1 MYEEIITRTYDELR
15 EAYPEAA
22 SVFPE
27 SKMIAMLNGN
37 TLNTYSNNSDILVYF
52 DIINPD
58 RPLLVVERVDDSEFE
73 SVEALKKFIDN
84 VNNEVEEYVASYN
97 IVEDKNYVDITL
109 VRNNVYDAMMR
120 GKK

>member
-1 MYEEIITRTYDELR
+1 
-15 EAYPEAA
+15 
-22 SVFPE
+22 
-27 SKMIAMLNGN
+27 MIAMLNGN

-73 SVEALKKFIDN
+73 SVEALKKFIDD

-109 VRNNVYDAMMR
+109 VRNNVYDAIMR